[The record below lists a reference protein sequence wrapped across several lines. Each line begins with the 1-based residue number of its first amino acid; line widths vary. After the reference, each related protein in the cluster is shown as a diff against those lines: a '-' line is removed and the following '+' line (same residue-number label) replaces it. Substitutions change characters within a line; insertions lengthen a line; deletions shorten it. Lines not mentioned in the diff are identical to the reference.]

1 MKNFIPERLTPHS
14 LELYRQRHMKRSQ
27 VIYVLLLFLLVC
39 IFMALPLIE
48 IDVFTSTPGMI
59 RTESEPVSIKVT
71 ATGIIEHFPP
81 KENSFVQTGDTL
93 LVIHKRDLYIRDSLT
108 NRRLDSVNVQ
118 IEDLRKLL
126 SSNRPELPD
135 LKSPLMQTAA
145 AESNRSLIRLE
156 RTRHLRRVDFLRQKQ
171 LYSKGVIAL
180 VDLENSRYQYE
191 RSVDEMEL
199 FRSGQKRRWR
209 DELKT
214 LVLQRQDLLV
224 TLSQI
229 GEAQK
234 DLVLVAP
241 VSGYVQHLTGLKK
254 GVHVREGAPVLEII
268 PESGL
273 IVKCYVSSDEIGLV
287 ERNQK
292 VVYRIPALKKLG
304 VGNATGKV
312 LSISPDVSMQN
323 TEPVYE
329 VRCSLDSLPSES
341 RRKKEPLKN
350 GMTLIARFRL
360 ARRTVFDLL
369 VDDLEDIQN
378 NFS

>member
-1 MKNFIPERLTPHS
+1 
-14 LELYRQRHMKRSQ
+14 MKRSQ
-27 VIYVLLLFLLVC
+27 VIYTLLLVLILCVFV
-39 IFMALPLIE
+39 ALPLIE

-59 RTESEPVSIKVT
+59 RTESEPVSMRAT

-93 LVIHKRDLYIRDSLT
+93 LVIHKLDLYIRDSLT
-108 NRRLDSVNVQ
+108 NMRLDSVNVQ
-118 IEDLRKLL
+118 IEDLRKLV
-126 SSNRPELPD
+126 SSSHPEPSD
-135 LKSPLMQTAA
+135 LKSPLMQTAV
-145 AESNRSLIRLE
+145 AESNRSLIRHE
-156 RTRHLRRVDFLRQKQ
+156 RTLHLRRVDFLRQKQ

-199 FRSGQKRRWR
+199 VRSGRKRRWR

-214 LVLQRQDLLV
+214 QVLQRQDLLV
-224 TLSQI
+224 MLGQI
-229 GEAQK
+229 REAQRE
-234 DLVLVAP
+234 LVLVAP

-292 VVYRIPALKKLG
+292 VIYRIPALKRLG
-304 VGNATGKV
+304 GGTAAGKV
-312 LSISPDVSMQN
+312 LSISPDVSVKN

-341 RRKKEPLKN
+341 SCKKEPLKN